1 MSGSLAV
8 FKIINP
14 NKEKL
19 MKNELNSNPQRE
31 LSEFGDLHLSDNL
44 GQERS
49 LLYFRNYD
57 AESEQLL
64 YRAIHYTNTIKN
76 PIRIFLD
83 SIEDTFSG
91 LEPDIIKAISKGE
104 KIIEEYQEIYKF
116 DVLIDFKMEEIF
128 VFTKKKIAN
137 SFMKRFQKSGHIDYE
152 KVFFDMQKI
161 ENIPELSSIWGLWED
176 CHGKCKKIAY
186 FGTEVHTLDGVNK
199 KNVYVL

>member
-76 PIRIFLD
+76 PIRIYLD

-104 KIIEEYQEIYKF
+104 KIIEEYQEIYTTNTKRNKT
-116 DVLIDFKMEEIF
+116 FKLE
-128 VFTKKKIAN
+128 T
-137 SFMKRFQKSGHIDYE
+137 SF
-152 KVFFDMQKI
+152 
-161 ENIPELSSIWGLWED
+161 
-176 CHGKCKKIAY
+176 
-186 FGTEVHTLDGVNK
+186 
-199 KNVYVL
+199 